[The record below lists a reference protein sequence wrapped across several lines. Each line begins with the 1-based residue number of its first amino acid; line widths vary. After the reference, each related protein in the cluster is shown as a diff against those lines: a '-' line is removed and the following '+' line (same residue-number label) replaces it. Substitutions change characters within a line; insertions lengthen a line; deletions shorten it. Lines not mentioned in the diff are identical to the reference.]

1 MAIILLDT
9 KTINRIAAGEVIE
22 RPASVVK
29 ELVENAIDA
38 GSSEIEIKIESGGRN
53 LITVTDDGNG
63 IEKNDLELAFMRHAT
78 SKLSD
83 SELIEIKHLG
93 FRGEALPSIA
103 AVSRIKLSSKASGAS
118 EAWSI
123 SYEGGEKIGELIP
136 YSLSQG
142 THIEVRDLFF
152 ATPNRLKF
160 LKTERAETQSI
171 VDIMNNL
178 AMINYSIGF
187 TLTSGN
193 KKLLKYVEQTS
204 LFNRV
209 CEAEEE
215 FQSNSLEVKEEEEGI
230 KLTGHICKPTINRGN
245 ATQIYTFVNG
255 RPIKDNLLIGAI
267 RYAYQD
273 FIPSG
278 RYPFAVLHLEI
289 PYDQVDVN
297 VHPNKSEVRFQNKR
311 LIYEIVRR
319 GIIKALSTRFAASGQ
334 SIEEELTFDDSKS
347 QEQVNNEEKKSQK
360 EFYEKRPSLLENRLM
375 KEFNAPD
382 ERKQSLSETFKYGE
396 SPPQKG
402 TMVLEREQIDLI
414 EDHPLGYARCQVY
427 NTYIIAEA
435 GDRLIIVDQHAAY
448 ERLIYEC
455 LKQKSSIKRQK
466 LLLPEIVEVKNQAGM
481 EMVET
486 YKDELFEMGFDIE
499 IKPENRVIVKE
510 IPAILGAIDVKEMLI
525 NIVDRLTE
533 KEGTL
538 PVEDKVLA
546 TIACH
551 RAGRKMKLEE
561 MNELLRQMEET
572 PYSGQFNYGRPT
584 YIEMK
589 LSDIEKL
596 FERRDSREGIDQ
608 LKKLSKVAVAIEETI
623 DLEKFN
629 DDHPLREINIAYV
642 SEGATNYLFSLSDSS
657 ELYDLREDKEKA
669 IYQAIKSND
678 RELVKHL
685 LMVLTSE
692 LEFFKE
698 LEVLLSGAYEE
709 LKEKLSQDMKN
720 YLEKNIS
727 LKRFVCNNVDVLIAK
742 PVSNDKP
749 IYSSIWS
756 KL

>member
-53 LITVTDDGNG
+53 LITVTDNGNG
-63 IEKNDLELAFMRHAT
+63 IEKEDLELAFMRHAT

-83 SELIEIKHLG
+83 GELIEIRHLG

-103 AVSRIKLSSKASGAS
+103 AVSRMKLSSKASGAK

-123 SYEGGEKIGELIP
+123 RYEGGEKVREITP
-136 YSLSQG
+136 CSLLQG
-142 THIEVRDLFF
+142 TYIEVRDLFF

-171 VDIMNNL
+171 VDIVNNL

-193 KKLLKYVEQTS
+193 KKLLKYVKQTS
-204 LFNRV
+204 LFNRL
-209 CEAEEE
+209 CEIEKE

-230 KLTGHICKPTINRGN
+230 KLKGHICKPNVNRGN
-245 ATQIYTFVNG
+245 STQIYTFVNG
-255 RPIKDNLLIGAI
+255 RPMKDNLLVGAI
-267 RYAYQD
+267 RYAYHD
-273 FIPSG
+273 FIPNN
-278 RYPFAVLHLEI
+278 RYPFAVLHLEV

-319 GIIKALSTRFAASGQ
+319 GIIKTLSTRFAAGDQ
-334 SIEEELTFDDSKS
+334 GIEEELIFNDSKS
-347 QEQVNNEEKKSQK
+347 QEQIDSQEKKDQK

-382 ERKQSLSETFKYGE
+382 ERRQSLPETFKYGE

-402 TMVLEREQIDLI
+402 TMVLERKQIDLI
-414 EDHPLGYARCQVY
+414 ADHPLGYARCQVY

-435 GDRLIIVDQHAAY
+435 KGKLIIVDQHAAH

-455 LKQKSSIKRQK
+455 LTSIKRQK
-466 LLLPEIVEVKNQAGM
+466 FLLPETVEIKNQAGM
-481 EMVET
+481 EMVKM
-486 YKDELFEMGFDIE
+486 YKDKLFEMGFGIE
-499 IKPENRVIVKE
+499 IESEDKVRVKE
-510 IPAILGAIDVKEMLI
+510 IPAILGTINVKEMVM
-525 NIVDRLTE
+525 NIVDRLME
-533 KEGTL
+533 IGDTL
-538 PVEDKVLA
+538 PIEEKVNKILA

-551 RAGRKMKLEE
+551 GSIRAGRAMKLEE
-561 MNELLRQMEET
+561 MNELMRQMEET
-572 PYSGQFNYGRPT
+572 PYAGQCNHGRPT

-596 FERRDSREGIDQ
+596 FERR
-608 LKKLSKVAVAIEETI
+608 
-623 DLEKFN
+623 
-629 DDHPLREINIAYV
+629 
-642 SEGATNYLFSLSDSS
+642 
-657 ELYDLREDKEKA
+657 
-669 IYQAIKSND
+669 
-678 RELVKHL
+678 
-685 LMVLTSE
+685 
-692 LEFFKE
+692 
-698 LEVLLSGAYEE
+698 
-709 LKEKLSQDMKN
+709 
-720 YLEKNIS
+720 
-727 LKRFVCNNVDVLIAK
+727 
-742 PVSNDKP
+742 
-749 IYSSIWS
+749 
-756 KL
+756 

>member
-38 GSSEIEIKIESGGRN
+38 GSLEIEVKIESGGRN

-63 IEKNDLELAFMRHAT
+63 IEKDDLELAFMRHAT

-103 AVSRIKLSSKASGAS
+103 AVSRMKLSSKASGAK

-123 SYEGGEKIGELIP
+123 RYEGGEKIREITP
-136 YSLSQG
+136 CSLLQG
-142 THIEVRDLFF
+142 TYIEVRDLFF

-171 VDIMNNL
+171 VDIVNNL

-193 KKLLKYVEQTS
+193 KKLLKYVKQTS
-204 LFNRV
+204 LFNRL
-209 CEAEEE
+209 CEIEEE

-230 KLTGHICKPTINRGN
+230 KLKGHICKPNVNRGN
-245 ATQIYTFVNG
+245 STQIYTFVNG
-255 RPIKDNLLIGAI
+255 RPMKDNLLVGAI
-267 RYAYQD
+267 RYAYHD
-273 FIPSG
+273 FIPNN
-278 RYPFAVLHLEI
+278 RYPFAVLHLEV

-319 GIIKALSTRFAASGQ
+319 GIIKTLSTRFAAGDQ
-334 SIEEELTFDDSKS
+334 GIEEELIFNDSKS
-347 QEQVNNEEKKSQK
+347 QEQVDSQEKKDQK

-382 ERKQSLSETFKYGE
+382 ERRQSLPETFKYGE

-402 TMVLEREQIDLI
+402 TMVLERKQIDLI
-414 EDHPLGYARCQVY
+414 EDYPLGYARCQVY

-435 GDRLIIVDQHAAY
+435 KGKLIIVDQHAAH

-466 LLLPEIVEVKNQAGM
+466 LLFPEIVEIKNQAGM
-481 EMVET
+481 EMVEM
-486 YKDELFEMGFDIE
+486 YKDKLFEMGFGIE
-499 IKPENRVIVKE
+499 IESEDKVRVKE
-510 IPAILGAIDVKEMLI
+510 IPAILGTINVKEMVM
-525 NIVDRLTE
+525 NIVDRLME
-533 KEGTL
+533 IGDTL
-538 PVEDKVLA
+538 PIEEKVNKILA

-551 RAGRKMKLEE
+551 RAGREMKLEE
-561 MNELLRQMEET
+561 MNELMRQMEET
-572 PYSGQFNYGRPT
+572 PYAGQCNHGRPT

-596 FERRDSREGIDQ
+596 FERR
-608 LKKLSKVAVAIEETI
+608 
-623 DLEKFN
+623 
-629 DDHPLREINIAYV
+629 
-642 SEGATNYLFSLSDSS
+642 
-657 ELYDLREDKEKA
+657 
-669 IYQAIKSND
+669 
-678 RELVKHL
+678 
-685 LMVLTSE
+685 
-692 LEFFKE
+692 
-698 LEVLLSGAYEE
+698 
-709 LKEKLSQDMKN
+709 
-720 YLEKNIS
+720 
-727 LKRFVCNNVDVLIAK
+727 
-742 PVSNDKP
+742 
-749 IYSSIWS
+749 
-756 KL
+756 

>member
-53 LITVTDDGNG
+53 LITVTDNGNG
-63 IEKNDLELAFMRHAT
+63 IEKEDLELAFMRHAT

-83 SELIEIKHLG
+83 SELIEIRHLG

-103 AVSRIKLSSKASGAS
+103 AVSRMNLSSKASGAK

-123 SYEGGEKIGELIP
+123 SYEGGEKIGEVIP
-136 YSLSQG
+136 CSLLQG
-142 THIEVRDLFF
+142 TYIEVRDLFF

-171 VDIMNNL
+171 VDIVNNL

-193 KKLLKYVEQTS
+193 KKLLKYVKQTS
-204 LFNRV
+204 LFNRL
-209 CEAEEE
+209 CEIEEE

-230 KLTGHICKPTINRGN
+230 KLKGHICKPNVNRGN
-245 ATQIYTFVNG
+245 STQIYTFVNG
-255 RPIKDNLLIGAI
+255 RPIKDNLLVGAI
-267 RYAYQD
+267 RYAYHD
-273 FIPSG
+273 FIPNN
-278 RYPFAVLHLEI
+278 RYPFAVLHLEV

-319 GIIKALSTRFAASGQ
+319 GIIKTLSTRFAAGDQ
-334 SIEEELTFDDSKS
+334 GIEEELIFNDSKS
-347 QEQVNNEEKKSQK
+347 QEQVDSQEKKDQK

-382 ERKQSLSETFKYGE
+382 ERRQSLPETFKYGE
-396 SPPQKG
+396 SPAQKG
-402 TMVLEREQIDLI
+402 TMVLERKQIDLV
-414 EDHPLGYARCQVY
+414 EDHPLGYARCQVH

-466 LLLPEIVEVKNQAGM
+466 LLPETVEIKNQAGM
-481 EMVET
+481 GMVKT

-499 IKPENRVIVKE
+499 IQSEDKVTIKE
-510 IPAILGAIDVKEMLI
+510 IPAILGTIDIKEMLVD
-525 NIVDRLTE
+525 IVDKLME
-533 KEGTL
+533 MEDTL
-538 PVEDKVLA
+538 PIEDKVNKISA

-551 RAGRKMKLEE
+551 GAGRKMKLEE
-561 MNELLRQMEET
+561 MNEILRQIEKT
-572 PYSGQFNYGRPT
+572 PYPGHERPT

-596 FERRDSREGIDQ
+596 FERR
-608 LKKLSKVAVAIEETI
+608 
-623 DLEKFN
+623 
-629 DDHPLREINIAYV
+629 
-642 SEGATNYLFSLSDSS
+642 
-657 ELYDLREDKEKA
+657 
-669 IYQAIKSND
+669 
-678 RELVKHL
+678 
-685 LMVLTSE
+685 
-692 LEFFKE
+692 
-698 LEVLLSGAYEE
+698 
-709 LKEKLSQDMKN
+709 
-720 YLEKNIS
+720 
-727 LKRFVCNNVDVLIAK
+727 
-742 PVSNDKP
+742 
-749 IYSSIWS
+749 
-756 KL
+756 

>member
-38 GSSEIEIKIESGGRN
+38 GSLEIEVKIESGGRN

-63 IEKNDLELAFMRHAT
+63 IEKDDLELAFMRHAT

-103 AVSRIKLSSKASGAS
+103 AVSRMKLSSKASGAK

-123 SYEGGEKIGELIP
+123 RYEGGEKIREITP
-136 YSLSQG
+136 CSLLQG
-142 THIEVRDLFF
+142 TYIEVRDLFF

-171 VDIMNNL
+171 VDIVNNL

-193 KKLLKYVEQTS
+193 KKLLKYVKQTS
-204 LFNRV
+204 LFNRL
-209 CEAEEE
+209 CEIEEE

-230 KLTGHICKPTINRGN
+230 KLKGHICKHNVNRGN
-245 ATQIYTFVNG
+245 STQIYTFVNG
-255 RPIKDNLLIGAI
+255 RPIKDNLLVGAI
-267 RYAYQD
+267 RYAYHD
-273 FIPSG
+273 FIPNN
-278 RYPFAVLHLEI
+278 RYPFAVLHLEV

-319 GIIKALSTRFAASGQ
+319 GIIKTLSTRFAAGDQ
-334 SIEEELTFDDSKS
+334 GIEEELIFNDSKS
-347 QEQVNNEEKKSQK
+347 QEQVDSQEKKDQK

-382 ERKQSLSETFKYGE
+382 ERRQSLPETFKYGE

-402 TMVLEREQIDLI
+402 TMVLERKQIDLV
-414 EDHPLGYARCQVY
+414 EDHPLGYARCQVH

-466 LLLPEIVEVKNQAGM
+466 LLPETVEIKNQAGM
-481 EMVET
+481 GMVKT

-499 IKPENRVIVKE
+499 IQSEDKVTIKE
-510 IPAILGAIDVKEMLI
+510 IPAILGTIDIKEMLVD
-525 NIVDRLTE
+525 IVDKLME
-533 KEGTL
+533 MEDTL
-538 PVEDKVLA
+538 PIEDKVNKISA

-551 RAGRKMKLEE
+551 GAGRKMKLEE
-561 MNELLRQMEET
+561 MNGILRQIEKT
-572 PYSGQFNYGRPT
+572 PYSGHERPT

-589 LSDIEKL
+589 LIDIEKL
-596 FERRDSREGIDQ
+596 FERR
-608 LKKLSKVAVAIEETI
+608 
-623 DLEKFN
+623 
-629 DDHPLREINIAYV
+629 
-642 SEGATNYLFSLSDSS
+642 
-657 ELYDLREDKEKA
+657 
-669 IYQAIKSND
+669 
-678 RELVKHL
+678 
-685 LMVLTSE
+685 
-692 LEFFKE
+692 
-698 LEVLLSGAYEE
+698 
-709 LKEKLSQDMKN
+709 
-720 YLEKNIS
+720 
-727 LKRFVCNNVDVLIAK
+727 
-742 PVSNDKP
+742 
-749 IYSSIWS
+749 
-756 KL
+756 

>member
-63 IEKNDLELAFMRHAT
+63 IEKEDLELAFMRHAT

-83 SELIEIKHLG
+83 SELIEIKYLG

-103 AVSRIKLSSKASGAS
+103 AVSRIRLSSKAKRVN

-123 SYEGGEKIGELIP
+123 SYEGGEKIREITP
-136 YSLSQG
+136 YSLLQG
-142 THIEVRDLFF
+142 TYIEVRDLFF

-160 LKTERAETQSI
+160 LKTERAETQAI
-171 VDIMNNL
+171 VDIVNNL

-193 KKLLKYVEQTS
+193 KKLLKYVKQTS
-204 LFNRV
+204 LFNRL
-209 CEAEEE
+209 CETEEE
-215 FQSNSLEVKEEEEGI
+215 FQSNSLEVKEEEDGI
-230 KLTGHICKPTINRGN
+230 KLTGHICKPTISRGN
-245 ATQIYTFVNG
+245 STQIYTFVNG

-311 LIYEIVRR
+311 LVYEIVRR
-319 GIIKALSTRFAASGQ
+319 GIIKALSTRVGTFAASDVESQ
-334 SIEEELTFDDSKS
+334 NIEEFDS
-347 QEQVNNEEKKSQK
+347 QEPVNSKEKKNQK

-382 ERKQSLSETFKYGE
+382 ERRQSLTETFKYGE
-396 SPPQKG
+396 SPLKKE
-402 TMVLEREQIDLI
+402 TMVLERKQIDLI
-414 EDHPLGYARCQVY
+414 EDHPLGYARCQVH

-448 ERLIYEC
+448 ERLMYEC

-466 LLLPEIVEVKNQAGM
+466 LLPETVEIKNQAGM
-481 EMVET
+481 GMVKT

-499 IKPENRVIVKE
+499 IQSEDKVTIKE
-510 IPAILGAIDVKEMLI
+510 IPAILGTIDIKEMLVD
-525 NIVDRLTE
+525 IVDKLME
-533 KEGTL
+533 MEDTL
-538 PVEDKVLA
+538 PIEDKVNKISA

-551 RAGRKMKLEE
+551 GVGRKMKLEE
-561 MNELLRQMEET
+561 MNEILRQIEKT
-572 PYSGQFNYGRPT
+572 PYSGHERPT

-596 FERRDSREGIDQ
+596 FERR
-608 LKKLSKVAVAIEETI
+608 
-623 DLEKFN
+623 
-629 DDHPLREINIAYV
+629 
-642 SEGATNYLFSLSDSS
+642 
-657 ELYDLREDKEKA
+657 
-669 IYQAIKSND
+669 
-678 RELVKHL
+678 
-685 LMVLTSE
+685 
-692 LEFFKE
+692 
-698 LEVLLSGAYEE
+698 
-709 LKEKLSQDMKN
+709 
-720 YLEKNIS
+720 
-727 LKRFVCNNVDVLIAK
+727 
-742 PVSNDKP
+742 
-749 IYSSIWS
+749 
-756 KL
+756 

>member
-63 IEKNDLELAFMRHAT
+63 IEKDDLELAFMRHAT

-103 AVSRIKLSSKASGAS
+103 AVSRMKLSSKASGAK

-123 SYEGGEKIGELIP
+123 RYEGGEKIREITP
-136 YSLSQG
+136 CSLLQG
-142 THIEVRDLFF
+142 TYIEVRDLFF

-171 VDIMNNL
+171 VDIVNNL

-193 KKLLKYVEQTS
+193 KKLLKYVKQTS
-204 LFNRV
+204 LFNRL
-209 CEAEEE
+209 CEIEEE

-230 KLTGHICKPTINRGN
+230 KLKGHICKPNVNRGN
-245 ATQIYTFVNG
+245 STQIYTFVNG
-255 RPIKDNLLIGAI
+255 RPIKDNLLVGAI
-267 RYAYQD
+267 RYAYHD
-273 FIPSG
+273 FIPNN
-278 RYPFAVLHLEI
+278 RYPFAVLHLEV

-319 GIIKALSTRFAASGQ
+319 GIIKTLSTRFAAGDQ
-334 SIEEELTFDDSKS
+334 GIEEELIFNDSKS
-347 QEQVNNEEKKSQK
+347 QEQVDSQEKKDQK

-382 ERKQSLSETFKYGE
+382 ERRQSLPETFKYGE

-402 TMVLEREQIDLI
+402 TMVLERKQIDLV
-414 EDHPLGYARCQVY
+414 EDHPLGYARCQVH

-466 LLLPEIVEVKNQAGM
+466 LLPETVEIKNQAGM
-481 EMVET
+481 GMVKT

-499 IKPENRVIVKE
+499 IQSEDKVTIKE
-510 IPAILGAIDVKEMLI
+510 IPAILGTIDIKEMLVD
-525 NIVDRLTE
+525 IVDKLME
-533 KEGTL
+533 MEDTL
-538 PVEDKVLA
+538 PIEDKVNKISA

-551 RAGRKMKLEE
+551 GAGRKMKLEE
-561 MNELLRQMEET
+561 MNEILRQIEKT
-572 PYSGQFNYGRPT
+572 PYSGHERPT

-596 FERRDSREGIDQ
+596 FERR
-608 LKKLSKVAVAIEETI
+608 
-623 DLEKFN
+623 
-629 DDHPLREINIAYV
+629 
-642 SEGATNYLFSLSDSS
+642 
-657 ELYDLREDKEKA
+657 
-669 IYQAIKSND
+669 
-678 RELVKHL
+678 
-685 LMVLTSE
+685 
-692 LEFFKE
+692 
-698 LEVLLSGAYEE
+698 
-709 LKEKLSQDMKN
+709 
-720 YLEKNIS
+720 
-727 LKRFVCNNVDVLIAK
+727 
-742 PVSNDKP
+742 
-749 IYSSIWS
+749 
-756 KL
+756 

>member
-63 IEKNDLELAFMRHAT
+63 IEKEDLELAFMRHAT

-83 SELIEIKHLG
+83 SQLIEIRHLG

-103 AVSRIKLSSKASGAS
+103 AVSRMNLSSKASGAK

-123 SYEGGEKIGELIP
+123 RYEGGEKIREITP
-136 YSLSQG
+136 CSLLQG
-142 THIEVRDLFF
+142 TYIEVRDLFF

-160 LKTERAETQSI
+160 LKTERAETQAI
-171 VDIMNNL
+171 VDIVNNL
-178 AMINYSIGF
+178 AMINYGIGF

-193 KKLLKYVEQTS
+193 KKLLKYAKQTS
-204 LFNRV
+204 LFSRL
-209 CEAEEE
+209 CEIEEE
-215 FQSNSLEVKEEEEGI
+215 FQGNALEVNEEEDSVR
-230 KLTGHICKPTINRGN
+230 LTGHICKPTINRGKS
-245 ATQIYTFVNG
+245 TQIYMFVNG

-278 RYPFAVLHLEI
+278 RYPFAVLHLGI

-319 GIIKALSTRFAASGQ
+319 GIIKALSTRIGTFAASDVESQ
-334 SIEEELTFDDSKS
+334 SIEEFDS
-347 QEQVNNEEKKSQK
+347 QEQVNSKEEKNQK

-382 ERKQSLSETFKYGE
+382 ERRQRLPETFKYGE

-435 GDRLIIVDQHAAY
+435 KGKLIIVDQHAAH

-466 LLLPEIVEVKNQAGM
+466 LLLPEIVEIKNQAGM
-481 EMVET
+481 EMVEM
-486 YKDELFEMGFDIE
+486 YKDKLFEMGFGIE
-499 IKPENRVIVKE
+499 IESEDKIMVKE
-510 IPAILGAIDVKEMLI
+510 IPAILGTIDIKEMLI
-525 NIVDRLTE
+525 EVVDRLTE
-533 KEGTL
+533 MEDML
-538 PVEDKVLA
+538 PIEDKVNKMLA
-546 TIACH
+546 AVACYGSI

-561 MNELLRQMEET
+561 MNELLRRMEET
-572 PYSGQFNYGRPT
+572 PYAGQCNHGRPT

-596 FERRDSREGIDQ
+596 FERR
-608 LKKLSKVAVAIEETI
+608 
-623 DLEKFN
+623 
-629 DDHPLREINIAYV
+629 
-642 SEGATNYLFSLSDSS
+642 
-657 ELYDLREDKEKA
+657 
-669 IYQAIKSND
+669 
-678 RELVKHL
+678 
-685 LMVLTSE
+685 
-692 LEFFKE
+692 
-698 LEVLLSGAYEE
+698 
-709 LKEKLSQDMKN
+709 
-720 YLEKNIS
+720 
-727 LKRFVCNNVDVLIAK
+727 
-742 PVSNDKP
+742 
-749 IYSSIWS
+749 
-756 KL
+756 

>member
-53 LITVTDDGNG
+53 LITVTDNGNG
-63 IEKNDLELAFMRHAT
+63 IEKEDLELAFMRHAT

-83 SELIEIKHLG
+83 GELIEIRHLG

-103 AVSRIKLSSKASGAS
+103 AVSRMKLSSKASGAK

-123 SYEGGEKIGELIP
+123 RYEGGEKIREITP
-136 YSLSQG
+136 CSLLQG
-142 THIEVRDLFF
+142 TYIEVRDLFF

-171 VDIMNNL
+171 VDIVNNL

-193 KKLLKYVEQTS
+193 KKLLKYVKQTS
-204 LFNRV
+204 LFNRL
-209 CEAEEE
+209 CEIEEE

-230 KLTGHICKPTINRGN
+230 KLKGHICKPNVNRGN
-245 ATQIYTFVNG
+245 STQIYTFVNG
-255 RPIKDNLLIGAI
+255 RPIKDNLLVGAI
-267 RYAYQD
+267 RYAYHD
-273 FIPSG
+273 FIPNN
-278 RYPFAVLHLEI
+278 RYPFAVLHLEV

-319 GIIKALSTRFAASGQ
+319 GIIKTLSTRFAAGDQ
-334 SIEEELTFDDSKS
+334 GIEEELIFNDSKS
-347 QEQVNNEEKKSQK
+347 QEQIDSQEKKDQK

-382 ERKQSLSETFKYGE
+382 ERRQSLPETFKYGE

-402 TMVLEREQIDLI
+402 TMVLERKQIDLI
-414 EDHPLGYARCQVY
+414 ADHPLGYARCQVY

-435 GDRLIIVDQHAAY
+435 KGKLIIVDQHAAH
-448 ERLIYEC
+448 ERLIHEC

-466 LLLPEIVEVKNQAGM
+466 LLLPETVEIKNQAGM
-481 EMVET
+481 EMVGM
-486 YKDELFEMGFDIE
+486 YKDRLFEMGFGIE
-499 IKPENRVIVKE
+499 IESEDKVRVKE
-510 IPAILGAIDVKEMLI
+510 IPAILGTINVKEMVM
-525 NIVDRLTE
+525 NIVDRLME
-533 KEGTL
+533 IGDTL
-538 PVEDKVLA
+538 PIEEKVNKILA

-551 RAGRKMKLEE
+551 GSIRAGRAMKLEE
-561 MNELLRQMEET
+561 MNELMRQMEET
-572 PYSGQFNYGRPT
+572 PYAGQCNHGRPT

-596 FERRDSREGIDQ
+596 FERR
-608 LKKLSKVAVAIEETI
+608 
-623 DLEKFN
+623 
-629 DDHPLREINIAYV
+629 
-642 SEGATNYLFSLSDSS
+642 
-657 ELYDLREDKEKA
+657 
-669 IYQAIKSND
+669 
-678 RELVKHL
+678 
-685 LMVLTSE
+685 
-692 LEFFKE
+692 
-698 LEVLLSGAYEE
+698 
-709 LKEKLSQDMKN
+709 
-720 YLEKNIS
+720 
-727 LKRFVCNNVDVLIAK
+727 
-742 PVSNDKP
+742 
-749 IYSSIWS
+749 
-756 KL
+756 